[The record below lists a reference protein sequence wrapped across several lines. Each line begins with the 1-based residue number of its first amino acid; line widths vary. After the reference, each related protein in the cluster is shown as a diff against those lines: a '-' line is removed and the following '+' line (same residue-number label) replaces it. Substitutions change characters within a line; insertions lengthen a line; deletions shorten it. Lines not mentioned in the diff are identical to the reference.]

1 VDEVTPRGAPLWADE
16 HIYFLTRRPPAEGTE
31 VAYAEVIDLPAGLAS
46 KLHIVP
52 LDELDRRAAAGM
64 FGTVSTCEESEQ
76 IEELELPRLFLHSA
90 AVGACHVFWSP
101 LLR

>member
-1 VDEVTPRGAPLWADE
+1 
-16 HIYFLTRRPPAEGTE
+16 
-31 VAYAEVIDLPAGLAS
+31 VIDLPAGLAS
-46 KLHIVP
+46 SLDIVP
-52 LDELDRRAAAGM
+52 LDELDRRAAKGL
-64 FGTVSTCEESEQ
+64 FHTVSTCEESEQ